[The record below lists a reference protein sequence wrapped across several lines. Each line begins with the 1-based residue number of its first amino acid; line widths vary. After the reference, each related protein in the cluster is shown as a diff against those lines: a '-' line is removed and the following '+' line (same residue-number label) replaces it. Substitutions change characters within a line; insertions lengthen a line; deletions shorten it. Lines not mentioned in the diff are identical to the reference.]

1 MPCRDRGAAGRDRHV
16 EIISDTMAAQIL
28 RGRITYHDLIHFFL
42 AVYQISDSTLV
53 VENWFD
59 FRWNN
64 NIYKKLLN
72 QS

>member
-1 MPCRDRGAAGRDRHV
+1 MPCRDRSASGRDRHV

-53 VENWFD
+53 VEN
-59 FRWNN
+59 
-64 NIYKKLLN
+64 
-72 QS
+72 